1 MNDEEEKDE
10 TARPAMKEE
19 VRPQRAEEEEEED
32 PELEAESR
40 TRDVELDEAP
50 SDKAPMEV
58 QSAIAISH
66 SSNSNKRERVCCVRE
81 RQRESEGEEKD
92 KVLPVRSKEPP
103 VKTVGSVG
111 PKGNPGRRISVCF
124 FGANFLTVAEQKE

>member
-19 VRPQRAEEEEEED
+19 VRPQRAEEEED

-66 SSNSNKRERVCCVRE
+66 SSNSNKRVCAVYERE
-81 RQRESEGEEKD
+81 RESQREEKD
-92 KVLPVRSKEPP
+92 KVLPVHSKEPP

-124 FGANFLTVAEQKE
+124 FGANFRTVAEEKE

>member
-1 MNDEEEKDE
+1 VNDEEEKDE

-19 VRPQRAEEEEEED
+19 VRPQRAEEEEED

-66 SSNSNKRERVCCVRE
+66 SSKSNKRECVLRTKEGE
-81 RQRESEGEEKD
+81 RQ
-92 KVLPVRSKEPP
+92 
-103 VKTVGSVG
+103 
-111 PKGNPGRRISVCF
+111 PKRTKG
-124 FGANFLTVAEQKE
+124 

>member
-1 MNDEEEKDE
+1 VQGLNATPVNDEEEKDE

-19 VRPQRAEEEEEED
+19 VRPQRAEEEED

-66 SSNSNKRERVCCVRE
+66 SSNSNKRSLTNSSFRLLKHQLPCFPEISFLALFDPFQVYLKARIFVRF
-81 RQRESEGEEKD
+81 
-92 KVLPVRSKEPP
+92 
-103 VKTVGSVG
+103 GS
-111 PKGNPGRRISVCF
+111 
-124 FGANFLTVAEQKE
+124 